1 MLSVGIRGAGAAGLS
16 LAQAL
21 LSRVP
26 DVSISIF
33 DIRPKLPHPCRTFC
47 FFQQPGEQLPAPA
60 THQWSNVTYAGA
72 HFRRSVSCAETP
84 YTLIRGD
91 AFFAALLEE
100 LEQAR
105 VLFSWNCPSV
115 EVRKDS
121 ICVGTQSTT
130 FDLVIDAAFCP
141 ASGTAILWQSFAGMW
156 VRSKHP
162 HFEPTTATLMD
173 LDVVESSAAV
183 RFVYLLPT
191 STTTALIEH
200 TVFAHSPLP
209 QEEHVAACD
218 EWIERQGYV
227 DLEVDE
233 HEYGRIPM
241 GLQLTHQL
249 NSPLTIGSAGGAV
262 RTSTGYAFQAIRK
275 EALSI
280 ADEIAECL
288 HKGGPLS
295 LTRQSPWPLWM
306 RVCDNMFIR
315 ALAKMPSQGQFIMS
329 ELLRRAPERE
339 LVPFLAGSAS
349 LPQALQVMRCV
360 PKWCMLRALM
370 KPS

>member
-1 MLSVGIRGAGAAGLS
+1 MPHV
-16 LAQAL
+16 L
-21 LSRVP
+21 LFS
-26 DVSISIF
+26 
-33 DIRPKLPHPCRTFC
+33 
-47 FFQQPGEQLPAPA
+47 
-60 THQWSNVTYAGA
+60 THQWSNVAYAGT

-91 AFFAALLEE
+91 DFFGALLEE
-100 LEQAR
+100 LEQAG
-105 VLFSWNCPSV
+105 VLFSWDCPAV
-115 EVRKDS
+115 EVSTDS
-121 ICVGTQSTT
+121 ICVGTHSTT
-130 FDLVIDAAFCP
+130 FDVVIDAAFSP
-141 ASGTAILWQSFAGMW
+141 TPGTSILWQSFAGMW

-162 HFEPTTATLMD
+162 YFDPTTATLMD
-173 LDVVESSAAV
+173 LDVVDSSAAV

-191 STTTALIEH
+191 SPTTALIEH

-209 QEEHVAACD
+209 QEEHVAACA
-218 EWIERQGYV
+218 EWIERQGYGE
-227 DLEVDE
+227 LEVCE

-241 GLQLTHQL
+241 GLQLHRQPDA
-249 NSPLTIGSAGGAV
+249 PLTIGSAGGAI

-275 EALSI
+275 EALSVADAI
-280 ADEIAECL
+280 AAGVR
-288 HKGGPLS
+288 KGGPLS
-295 LTRQSPWPLWM
+295 LSRQSPWPLWM

-349 LPQALQVMRCV
+349 LPQAVQVMRCV

-370 KPS
+370 KLS